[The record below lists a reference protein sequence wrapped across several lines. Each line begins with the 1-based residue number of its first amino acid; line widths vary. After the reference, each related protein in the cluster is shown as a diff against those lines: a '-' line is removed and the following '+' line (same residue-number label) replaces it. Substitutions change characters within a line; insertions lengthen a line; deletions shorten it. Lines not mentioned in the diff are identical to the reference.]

1 MKKITEAWIQ
11 SAESDLMLIR
21 EIITNTYLTHLV
33 AFHAQQA
40 IEKSFKALIE
50 EFELGFIKTHSL
62 ETLYYKVKTQ
72 INIPINQEQLMLL
85 DQLYIDARYP
95 GELGLL
101 PNGKPTVDESEEFY
115 ELAVKV
121 LGMVKGICQK

>member
-1 MKKITEAWIQ
+1 MGKCFMKKITEAWIQ

-72 INIPINQEQLMLL
+72 INIPINQEQW
-85 DQLYIDARYP
+85 
-95 GELGLL
+95 
-101 PNGKPTVDESEEFY
+101 SS
-115 ELAVKV
+115 
-121 LGMVKGICQK
+121 